1 MQDIEKFIRGFQQ
14 FQQKYFSDQQ
24 DLFDDLRRG
33 QKPKTLLIGCCD
45 SRADPALLTGSDPG
59 DMFVIRNVANL
70 IPPFQIGN
78 TVQGVSSAVEF
89 AINALN
95 VERVIVLGHQHCGG
109 IRALMQGTSKA
120 VSPSGFVER
129 WMSLADAARER
140 VLAELPNHSPDA
152 QLRAAELASI
162 LVSLQNLLTYPWIAD
177 KVERNELSVHGWY
190 FDIDRGA
197 LMGYSPRLGEFLPLV
212 CPLEP
217 HIHPSDFS

>member
-14 FQQKYFSDQQ
+14 FQQKYFLEQQ
-24 DLFDDLRRG
+24 ELFDELKQG
-33 QKPKTLLIGCCD
+33 QHPKTLLIGCCD
-45 SRADPALLTGSDPG
+45 SRVDPALITGCDPG

-70 IPPFQIGN
+70 VPPFQIGS
-78 TVQGVSSAVEF
+78 TAQGVSTALEF

-129 WMSLADAARER
+129 WMQIAESARER
-140 VLAELPNHSPDA
+140 VLNELPHHPPEA

-162 LVSLQNLLTYPWIAD
+162 LVSLQNLMTFPWIAER
-177 KVERNELSVHGWY
+177 VEDNRLSLHGWY
-190 FDIDRGA
+190 FDIDAGA
-197 LMGYSPRLGEFLPLV
+197 LMGYSPRRAEFLPLV
-212 CPLEP
+212 CPIEAP
-217 HIHPSDFS
+217 GYPPIP